1 MRPEYSDVDH
11 KPATTV
17 TALSK
22 SRFPKTA
29 WNKGQGVRNLK
40 ELKMGLRLGTK
51 APRLALSGDVVVSGL
66 GKSYGT
72 SRVLSDVNLTMNEGE
87 VVSIIGPSGA
97 GKSTFL
103 RCLNYLETPTE
114 GEISIGGAHVLA
126 GGKLPDNASLDHL
139 RRVTGMVFQS
149 FNLFPHLTVMEN
161 ITLPQRKVLGSSKEQ
176 AEEVANQLLKR
187 VGLPEKAKAY
197 PARLSGGQQQRIA
210 IARALA
216 LSPKVMLFDEPTSAL
231 DPEIGLEVLAVM
243 RDLADEG
250 MTMLVVTHEMHFA
263 RDVSNRI
270 MVMGNGGVLEIG
282 PSHQVMSNPQNERT
296 RQFLKAVLDR

>member
-1 MRPEYSDVDH
+1 MV
-11 KPATTV
+11 
-17 TALSK
+17 
-22 SRFPKTA
+22 F
-29 WNKGQGVRNLK
+29 N
-40 ELKMGLRLGTK
+40 LGTRTS
-51 APRLALSGDVVVSGL
+51 PIPLSGGVHVSGL
-66 GKSYGT
+66 GKSYGAHE
-72 SRVLSDVNLTMNEGE
+72 VLSDVNLSMEEGE

-103 RCLNYLETPTE
+103 RCLNYLETPTV
-114 GEISIGGAHVLA
+114 GTITIGGARVVA
-126 GGKLPDNASLDHL
+126 GGKRPDKASLDHL

-161 ITLPQRKVLGSSKEQ
+161 ITLPQLKVLGVGK
-176 AEEVANQLLKR
+176 AEAEATSMKLLER
-187 VGLPEKAKAY
+187 VGLPEKAKQY

-216 LSPKVMLFDEPTSAL
+216 LSPRVMLFDEPTSAL

-263 RDVSNRI
+263 RDVSDRI

-282 PSHQVMSNPQNERT
+282 PSKQVMSEPTHERT
-296 RQFLKAVLDR
+296 RQFLQAVLDR

>member
-1 MRPEYSDVDH
+1 MSF
-11 KPATTV
+11 
-17 TALSK
+17 S
-22 SRFPKTA
+22 F
-29 WNKGQGVRNLK
+29 
-40 ELKMGLRLGTK
+40 GTK
-51 APRLALSGDVVVSGL
+51 APQASLTGEVEVSGL
-66 GKSYGT
+66 GKKYGVIE
-72 SRVLSDVNLTMNEGE
+72 VLKDVNLSMAEGE

-114 GEISIGGAHVLA
+114 GTIAIGGARVVA
-126 GGKLPDNASLDHL
+126 GGKLPDKTSLDHL

-161 ITLPQRKVLGSSKEQ
+161 ITLPQRKVLGSSKDQ
-176 AEEVANQLLKR
+176 AEEVANRLLKR
-187 VGLPEKAKAY
+187 VGLPEKATAY

-263 RDVSNRI
+263 RDVSDRI

-282 PSHQVMSNPQNERT
+282 PSEQVMTQPANERT

>member
-1 MRPEYSDVDH
+1 MV
-11 KPATTV
+11 
-17 TALSK
+17 
-22 SRFPKTA
+22 F
-29 WNKGQGVRNLK
+29 N
-40 ELKMGLRLGTK
+40 LGTK
-51 APRLALSGDVVVSGL
+51 TSPIPLSGGVLVSGL
-66 GKSYGT
+66 GKSYGDH
-72 SRVLSDVNLTMNEGE
+72 RVLADVNLAMAEGE

-103 RCLNYLETPTE
+103 RCLNYLEVPTE
-114 GEISIGGAHVLA
+114 GTITIGGARVVA
-126 GGKLPDNASLDHL
+126 GGARPDKASLNHL

-149 FNLFPHLTVMEN
+149 FNLFPHLTVLEN
-161 ITLPQRKVLGSSKEQ
+161 ISLPQRQVLGVSKAQ
-176 AEEVANQLLKR
+176 AEETTVALLGK
-187 VGLPEKAKAY
+187 VGLPEKAKEY

-216 LSPKVMLFDEPTSAL
+216 LSPRVMLFDEPTSAL

-263 RDVSNRI
+263 RDVSDRI

-282 PSHQVMSNPQNERT
+282 PSKQVMSEPTNERT

>member
-1 MRPEYSDVDH
+1 
-11 KPATTV
+11 
-17 TALSK
+17 
-22 SRFPKTA
+22 
-29 WNKGQGVRNLK
+29 
-40 ELKMGLRLGTK
+40 MGLSFGTK
-51 APRLALSGDVVVSGL
+51 APPTALSGEVEVSGL
-66 GKSYGT
+66 GKKYGVIE
-72 SRVLSDVNLTMNEGE
+72 VLKDVNISMAEGE
-87 VVSIIGPSGA
+87 VVSVIGPSGA

-103 RCLNYLETPTE
+103 RCLNYLEKPSSGT
-114 GEISIGGAHVLA
+114 IAIGGARVVA
-126 GGKLPDNASLDHL
+126 GEKLPDKASLDHL

-263 RDVSNRI
+263 RDVSERI

-282 PSHQVMSNPQNERT
+282 PSRQVMSEPQNDRT